1 MVINIKKYINY
12 LLTTSTTTKTTTT
25 AAAAFATYNDEM
37 KNLKPFIYAGWRKP
51 HTNSQHFNS
60 SLNLNLFIFHF
71 FLHFLEHIKEMKLNQ
86 INENKSEHHQ
96 VGKKIVC

>member
-25 AAAAFATYNDEM
+25 AAAFATYNDEM

-60 SLNLNLFIFHF
+60 SFNLNLFIYF
-71 FLHFLEHIKEMKLNQ
+71 FFTF
-86 INENKSEHHQ
+86 SRTY
-96 VGKKIVC
+96 